1 MPDHPF
7 TKSHPHP
14 HTQRPVTWPG
24 ERGPGEHGRG
34 VEAAQHRLR
43 QALRDVPYAEL
54 QITSNFTFLNGASHP
69 EELVERAVAL
79 GYRAMALTDRN
90 TLGGMV
96 RAHVAAEEAGLAFCV
111 GVHLDFVPDHAY
123 TSPRMAPQR
132 LAQRAASIP
141 DTPQKVAP
149 EMPGGV
155 YATPTE
161 GSLLVYPTSREA
173 YGDLS
178 QLLTRGKRRAPKGH
192 CYLYW
197 RELFESAGGLLGIYV
212 PPRMLDGAWLRRF
225 EALRDVFD
233 DDRLS
238 LAITKY
244 FGADDARHRDIVVNA
259 AERMDVPLVITGDV
273 RYHIPERRPLHDVLT
288 CIRHGCTIG
297 SAGRR
302 LMAHGER
309 HFQAPSHMER
319 LGRDLLDE
327 SRRSRALQRTIEIAE
342 RASAFS
348 LSQLRYQYPT
358 DVAPAGS
365 TAIEYLRT
373 CTWAGAKG
381 RYPHGVPDDVRR
393 RVEDELAL
401 IEELRYEPY
410 FLTVYNIVQFARRRG
425 ILCQGRGAAA
435 NSAVCYCLGVT
446 AVDPDRFS
454 LLFARFISRERAE
467 PPDID
472 IDFEHERREEVIQ
485 YIYETYGRER
495 AALTAVIITYRMRSA
510 LRDVGKALGL
520 SLDLVDRLAKNIGR
534 GAEGE
539 NSEGKNSEENDITAR
554 IRDLGLE
561 QESVAIQRL
570 FALANQ
576 IVGFP
581 RHRSQ
586 HVGGFVITQDHL
598 SSLVPIE
605 NCAMEDRTVI
615 EWEKDDIAAMNM
627 LKVDVLALGML
638 TCIRKAFE
646 LIEQAPRA
654 ALRES
659 ERACIRDRMER
670 FRRQGLS
677 PSTLPEEDPA
687 VYEMISNADTVGVFQ
702 IESRA
707 QMSMLP
713 RLRPQTFYDLVI
725 EVAIVRPGPI
735 HGGMVH
741 PYLRRRCGEEEPE
754 VYTENI
760 AKILD
765 KTLGVP
771 LFQEQAM
778 ELAIEAGGFTPGE
791 ADALRR
797 AMATWKRKG
806 KTIDR
811 FGQKLIRGML
821 ARGFSKD
828 FADRCFRQIQ
838 GFSEYGFP
846 ESHAASFAIIAY
858 ASSWLKHYYP
868 AAFTASLLN
877 SQPMGFY
884 QPAQLIRDAKE
895 HGVTVLPVDVNA
907 SDWDLTLEYP
917 DKKAGESTDEPP
929 APCLRLGLRMV
940 RGLREDDARFVH
952 RMVSFHGPFDS
963 PEALHE
969 TLTDARACMD
979 VDAGSEGEDTA
990 ASHRAS
996 VRILRTLAR
1005 ADAFSSMGLDRQA
1018 ALWRV
1023 RGLRTEALP
1032 LFRDVLATMKPAVP
1046 PLPPV
1051 KPLQRVA
1058 LDYHA
1063 TGLSLEAH
1071 PISFLR
1077 NDLHALGV
1085 TPAARFR
1092 DERAWPHRTPGAV
1105 AGVVLSRQRPYTAK
1119 GVVFVTLEDET
1130 GISNIIVWRRVFDRY
1145 WSTVR
1150 RAYVLL
1156 VRGRLERQG
1165 QVIHMIADHIEQLDE
1180 RLPELTL
1187 HSRDFH

>member
-1 MPDHPF
+1 MPEHPF
-7 TKSHPHP
+7 AKRHPHP
-14 HTQRPVTWPG
+14 HKQRPVVVPG
-24 ERGPGEHGRG
+24 DRKQNGEFREYR
-34 VEAAQHRLR
+34 VEKP
-43 QALRDVPYAEL
+43 LRDVPYAEL
-54 QITSNFTFLNGASHP
+54 QVTSNFTFLNGASHP
-69 EELVERAVAL
+69 EELVEQAAAL
-79 GYRAMALTDRN
+79 GYRGLALTDRN
-90 TLGGMV
+90 TLGGVV
-96 RAHVAAEEAGLAFCV
+96 RAHVAAEEAGLSFCV

-123 TSPRMAPQR
+123 ASPRMAPQR
-132 LAQRAASIP
+132 LADHPESIP

-149 EMPGGV
+149 EMPSGV

-173 YGDLS
+173 YGGLS
-178 QLLTRGKRRAPKGH
+178 RLLTRGKRRAPKGH

-197 RELFESAGGLLGIYV
+197 RELFASAEGLLGIYV
-212 PPRMLDGAWLRRF
+212 PPRVLGGSWMRRLETLR
-225 EALRDVFD
+225 EVFD

-238 LAITKY
+238 LAMPAY
-244 FGADDARHRDIVVNA
+244 FGADDVRHRAVTLDAARRMNVPPVV
-259 AERMDVPLVITGDV
+259 TGDV
-273 RYHIPERRPLHDVLT
+273 RYHTPERRPLHDVLT

-297 SAGRR
+297 DAGRR
-302 LMAHGER
+302 LHAHGER
-309 HFQAPSHMER
+309 HLMAPRHMAR
-319 LGRDLLDE
+319 LVGDVFGDTRC
-327 SRRSRALQRTIEIAE
+327 RGALKRTIEISE
-342 RASAFS
+342 RARGFS

-358 DVAPAGS
+358 DVAPAGT

-373 CTWAGAKG
+373 STWKGAEG
-381 RYPHGVPDDVRR
+381 RYPHGVPDDVRE
-393 RVEDELAL
+393 RVESELAL
-401 IEELRYEPY
+401 IEELHYEPY

-446 AVDPDRFS
+446 AVDPARFS

-485 YIYETYGRER
+485 YIYQTYGRER
-495 AALTAVIITYRMRSA
+495 AALTGVVITYRMRSA

-520 SLDLVDRLAKNIGR
+520 SQDLVDRLAKNIGR
-534 GAEGE
+534 G
-539 NSEGKNSEENDITAR
+539 SESKDIAAR

-570 FALANQ
+570 FALADQ

-627 LKVDVLALGML
+627 LKVDILALGIL

-646 LIEQAPRA
+646 LIERAPRD
-654 ALRES
+654 ALCAS
-659 ERACIRDRMER
+659 ERVCIRDRMER

-677 PSTLPEEDPA
+677 LDTLPGEDPA

-713 RLRPQTFYDLVI
+713 RLRPKTFYDLVI

-778 ELAIEAGGFTPGE
+778 ALAIEAGGFTPGE

-797 AMATWKRKG
+797 AMAAWKRKG
-806 KTIDR
+806 KAIDR
-811 FGQKLIRGML
+811 FGQRLISGML
-821 ARGFSKD
+821 ARGFSQD

-846 ESHAASFAIIAY
+846 ESHAASFALMVYVSA
-858 ASSWLKHYYP
+858 WLKHYYP
-868 AAFTASLLN
+868 AAFTAALLN

-895 HGVTVLPVDVNA
+895 HGVAVLPIDVNA
-907 SDWDLTLEYP
+907 SDWDLTLEY
-917 DKKAGESTDEPP
+917 TDTTEGARSMPR
-929 APCLRLGLRMV
+929 LRLGLRLV
-940 RGLREDDARFVH
+940 RSLGEEDARFVH
-952 RMVSFHGPFDS
+952 RMVSLHGPFDT

-969 TLTDARACMD
+969 TLTDARACTD
-979 VDAGSEGEDTA
+979 RGGEDAT
-990 ASHRAS
+990 ASHRTS
-996 VRILRTLAR
+996 VRLLRALAR

-1032 LFRDVLATMKPAVP
+1032 LFRDVLATLKPAVP
-1046 PLPPV
+1046 PLPPA

-1063 TGLSLEAH
+1063 TGLSLVAH

-1077 NDLHALGV
+1077 DGLNGLGV
-1085 TPAARFR
+1085 TPAIELR
-1092 DERAWPHRTPGAV
+1092 DEHAWPHGTSGAV
-1105 AGVVLSRQRPYTAK
+1105 AGVVVSRQRPYTAK
-1119 GVVFVTLEDET
+1119 GVVFITLEDET

-1145 WSTVR
+1145 WSAAR
-1150 RAYVLL
+1150 RAHVLL

-1165 QVIHMIADHIEQLDE
+1165 QVIHMIADHIEQLDT

-1187 HSRDFH
+1187 QSRDFH